1 MKTKQRRA
9 RHNMSTDE
17 RIKHL
22 VGLSRPLTDDEQAEL
37 YRALHAN
44 YMREWRAARIERE
57 ANAETLEKD
66 RQENTQTL
74 ARVQREARKYK
85 PNDEWMND
93 AREGS
98 ARLLDAIQRLAA

>member
-1 MKTKQRRA
+1 MKPLTKSEQRLQWFD
-9 RHNMSTDE
+9 SLT
-17 RIKHL
+17 
-22 VGLSRPLTDDEQAEL
+22 RPLTEDEQNEY

-44 YMREWRAARIERE
+44 YMRAWRAARIERE

-66 RQENTQTL
+66 KRENAHTL
-74 ARVQREARKYK
+74 ERVQKEARKYK

>member
-1 MKTKQRRA
+1 MTPLTKSEQRLRWFD
-9 RHNMSTDE
+9 SLT
-17 RIKHL
+17 
-22 VGLSRPLTDDEQAEL
+22 RPLTEDEQEEY

-44 YMREWRAARIERE
+44 YMREWRAARVERE

-66 RQENTQTL
+66 KRENAQTL
-74 ARVQREARKYK
+74 ERVQKEARKYK